1 MNQKDIKLDNS
12 ICISKNIENKDEGAS
27 LKEKCSGVD
36 TVLSSFLTTLSV
48 MNDSTVINNVSSSLQ
63 NEQAIMNKLKL
74 DITRGEAY
82 SALEEIIES
91 SEILKFQDK
100 QKVIGRNLTV
110 VADYA
115 RDLNAQWKPLLS
127 MDGVLQRS
135 IPAANLAI
143 MRTVPNYKELI
154 LPYGSKKVLRSLTR
168 DTAKELIR
176 SKDVFFDPKDRGFY
190 CKESPDKKITADQI
204 TVLESSQDLFADIS
218 LTDLIS
224 FESQLYDDEML
235 ALHHPVGKKIFGI
248 IKKWNKFIKFDDI
261 TYYHARRVESGHD
274 YYLEQEMMKAPIN
287 APAQGRYNQIGKSC
301 YYIAETKEGAIK
313 EILKH
318 CGGQNIKI
326 QVAGIKPTKNAKLID
341 LSQEVK
347 NKNNFIEHI
356 RYSVD
361 NDEGKIKKRYLL
373 PNFVASCCK
382 AVGIEGIKYKS
393 TGYDCIVLW
402 KDDYFQFV
410 EMDIWSNDV

>member
-1 MNQKDIKLDNS
+1 M
-12 ICISKNIENKDEGAS
+12 
-27 LKEKCSGVD
+27 
-36 TVLSSFLTTLSV
+36 LSSFLTTLSV

-176 SKDVFFDPKDRGFY
+176 SKDVFLIQKTEGFIVKRVRIKNNCRSNY
-190 CKESPDKKITADQI
+190 S
-204 TVLESSQDLFADIS
+204 
-218 LTDLIS
+218 
-224 FESQLYDDEML
+224 
-235 ALHHPVGKKIFGI
+235 VGKFSGSFCGYI
-248 IKKWNKFIKFDDI
+248 IN
-261 TYYHARRVESGHD
+261 RS
-274 YYLEQEMMKAPIN
+274 YLI
-287 APAQGRYNQIGKSC
+287 
-301 YYIAETKEGAIK
+301 
-313 EILKH
+313 
-318 CGGQNIKI
+318 
-326 QVAGIKPTKNAKLID
+326 
-341 LSQEVK
+341 
-347 NKNNFIEHI
+347 
-356 RYSVD
+356 
-361 NDEGKIKKRYLL
+361 
-373 PNFVASCCK
+373 
-382 AVGIEGIKYKS
+382 
-393 TGYDCIVLW
+393 
-402 KDDYFQFV
+402 
-410 EMDIWSNDV
+410 